1 MTETAAPTAESAPP
15 DSSEEG
21 AANTGVAK
29 MPPLW
34 RGAILVGERQTD
46 IVFPAAVPIRAA
58 MQALIKLLN
67 KDGAT
72 RQGYTPMPETTAYEL
87 QQVNGITLDPSR
99 SLLELGV
106 EDGVPLVLK
115 PGVAKETFKPVTED
129 RSANLAKQVEQETAE
144 IKPEEALVYGGV
156 GVGILVAAASALL
169 MRTHLIAPN
178 WWPAWVIC
186 VGLAVAMLAAGW
198 GTGRNGNHEH
208 LRDALVLGALI
219 PAVAAAA
226 TGLPGPLG
234 AAHAWLAW
242 LLTAAILV
250 VLRVSTDRWWW
261 LSTFVITLGVGLGAG
276 AGVRWL
282 FGVSGPIICACLMWV
297 VLPLVL
303 AAPSLANRLAGL
315 RPPDLELPT
324 GAGVWEHNPEEPDDT
339 VSPVVPA
346 TPNDQPY
353 PDVVSPEDL
362 RRRNRHSITA
372 HRAIIAALMVQLVAT
387 TWGAIHAG
395 MPRLWM
401 IELVAGLGLISLL
414 GRAWITRDSKVVA
427 ALIGGILIS
436 GAVIVAKLAISDAQP
451 VAATVTALGLLAAAV
466 VAIGVLTA
474 LVGLPGQLSPP
485 TRRALQFVYLLAM
498 SLGFP
503 FLLWGIGLLMAV
515 RSRG

>member
-1 MTETAAPTAESAPP
+1 MTETAEPTEASVISDQPS
-15 DSSEEG
+15 D
-21 AANTGVAK
+21 TGETTTVVQ
-29 MPPLW
+29 MPPWW
-34 RGAILVGERQTD
+34 RGAIFVGERQTD
-46 IVFPAAVPIRAA
+46 VVFPAAVPIRAA

-106 EDGVPLVLK
+106 ANGVPLVLK

-129 RSANLAKQVEQETAE
+129 RSANLAKQVEQETSE
-144 IKPEEALVYGGV
+144 LKPEEALVYGGI
-156 GVGILVAAASALL
+156 GAGILVAAASALL
-169 MRTHLIAPN
+169 LRTHLIAPN

-186 VGLAVAMLAAGW
+186 IALAAGMLAAGW
-198 GTGRNGNHEH
+198 GIGRHGNHGR
-208 LRDALVLGALI
+208 LSDALVLGAVI
-219 PAVAAAA
+219 PAATAAA

-242 LLTAAILV
+242 LLVTAILV

-261 LSTFVITLGVGLGAG
+261 LSTFAIILGVSLGVG

-297 VLPLVL
+297 VLLLVL
-303 AAPSLANRLAGL
+303 AAPSLANRFAAL

-324 GAGVWEHNPEEPDDT
+324 GAGVWERNPDEPDET

-346 TPNDQPY
+346 TPDDQPY

-362 RRRNRHSITA
+362 RRRNRHSITV
-372 HRAIIAALMVQLVAT
+372 HRAIIAALMVQLVAS

-395 MPRLWM
+395 TPRLWM
-401 IELVAGLGLISLL
+401 IELVAGLGLVSLL

-436 GAVIVAKLAISDAQP
+436 GAAMVVKLAISDSQT
-451 VAATVTALGLLAAAV
+451 VSATVTGLGLLAAALV
-466 VAIGVLTA
+466 GIAVLTV

-485 TRRALQFVYLLAM
+485 MRRALQYVYLLAM

-503 FLLWGIGLLMAV
+503 FLLWGIGLLTAV
-515 RSRG
+515 RSR

>member
-1 MTETAAPTAESAPP
+1 MTETAEPIEVSATPEPTSDTASTTSA
-15 DSSEEG
+15 
-21 AANTGVAK
+21 AQ

-34 RGAILVGERQTD
+34 RGAIFVGDRQRD
-46 IVFPAAVPIRAA
+46 VVFPAAVPIRAA

-72 RQGYTPMPETTAYEL
+72 RHGYIPMPETTAYEL
-87 QQVNGITLDPSR
+87 QQVDGTTLDPSR

-106 EDGVPLVLK
+106 TDGVPLVLK
-115 PGVAKETFKPVTED
+115 PGVAKESFKPVTED
-129 RSANLAKQVEQETAE
+129 RSANLAKQVTEETSE
-144 IKPEEALVYGGV
+144 IEPEEALVYGGI
-156 GVGILVAAASALL
+156 GAGILVAAACALL
-169 MRTHLIAPN
+169 LRAHLITPS

-186 VGLAVAMLAAGW
+186 AVLAAAMLGAGW
-198 GTGRNGNHEH
+198 GVGRNSKHER
-208 LRDALVLGALI
+208 LSDALVLGALI
-219 PAVAAAA
+219 PATAAAA
-226 TGLPGPLG
+226 TGLPGSLG

-242 LLTAAILV
+242 LLVAAILV

-261 LSTFVITLGVGLGAG
+261 LSTFVLALGISLGVGLGA
-276 AGVRWL
+276 RWL
-282 FGVSGPIICACLMWV
+282 FGVSGPIISACLMWV
-297 VLPLVL
+297 VPPLVVL

-324 GAGVWEHNPEEPDDT
+324 GAGVWERNPDEPDET

-362 RRRNRHSITA
+362 RRRNRHSITV
-372 HRAIIAALMVQLVAT
+372 HRAIIAALVVQLVAS

-395 MPRLWM
+395 MPRLWI
-401 IELVAGLGLISLL
+401 IELVAGLGLVSLL

-427 ALIGGILIS
+427 ALIGGVLVS
-436 GAVIVAKLAISDAQP
+436 GTVIVAKLAISDAQA
-451 VAATVTALGLLAAAV
+451 VSATVTALGLLAAAL
-466 VAIGVLTA
+466 VALGVLTA

-503 FLLWGIGLLMAV
+503 FLLWGIGLLTAV
-515 RSRG
+515 RSR